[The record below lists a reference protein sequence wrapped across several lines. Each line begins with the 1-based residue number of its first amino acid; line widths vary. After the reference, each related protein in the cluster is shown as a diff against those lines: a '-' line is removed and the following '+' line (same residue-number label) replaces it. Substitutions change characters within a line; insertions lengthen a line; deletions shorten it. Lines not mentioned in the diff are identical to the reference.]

1 MTRQQ
6 VKIQDK
12 IGELCELR
20 QMFMNFR
27 ELISFCLRRIFQ
39 TTSNI
44 LFNIVLNIVKK
55 TQREELSQVSIGQ
68 SGLRLQRMKE
78 LKCRV

>member
-1 MTRQQ
+1 

-12 IGELCELR
+12 IGELCELP
-20 QMFMNFR
+20 QMFMNFK
-27 ELISFCLRRIFQ
+27 ELILFCLRRIFQ
-39 TTSNI
+39 TTLNI

-55 TQREELSQVSIGQ
+55 TQCEELSQGSIGK
-68 SGLRLQRMKE
+68 SCLRLQRITE